1 MVLFVSWLFIAGL
14 SFFHSFLLDPSAFA
28 VAWAAPGLLF
38 GGLLLYLELSPQKNI
53 ARYAAYATLFFF
65 LLLGGLSLWWPQL
78 LVNLPT
84 LFFSQPAFSDVREDR
99 YAQGAGVGLLLWT
112 FFQLPAFS
120 AFWILYASLLSFF
133 FAQQTRSLRGQFHS
147 TLAQLD
153 REASRA
159 LHYQKANTLLQER
172 AEWEQHEVR
181 LQERNRIAREIH
193 DNVGHKLTA
202 ALLQT
207 SALEL
212 SDPAS
217 AVPLAQIH
225 ETLDAAMREIR
236 QSVHGLYDQSLT
248 IEPSMRQ
255 IIENYQFCPVQF
267 DAHIKEEPPA
277 ALHFALL
284 AILREALANTARH
297 SNATLVQVHL
307 AQSADFYHLLIADNG
322 TKIAP
327 PLMAQNHRTSD
338 STSGMGLYSMQ
349 ERAESLGGTFS
360 THQNQGFHIF
370 VRIPA
375 PDTTK
380 QVSDLKS

>member
-1 MVLFVSWLFIAGL
+1 MVFFISWLFIAGL
-14 SFFHSFLLDPSAFA
+14 SFFHSFLLDPSSFS
-28 VAWAAPGLLF
+28 VVWVAPGFLL
-38 GGLLLYLELSPQKNI
+38 GGLLVYLELSPQKNVT
-53 ARYAAYATLFFF
+53 RFSAYFALFFF
-65 LLLGGLSLWWPQL
+65 LLLGGLSLRFPQL
-78 LVNLPT
+78 LLNLPA
-84 LFFSQPAFSDVREDR
+84 LFFSKPSFSNTRENR
-99 YAQGAGVGLLLWT
+99 FIGAVGIGLLLLT

-120 AFWILYASLLSFF
+120 AFWILYSSLLSFF
-133 FAQQTRSLRGQFHS
+133 FAHQTRSLHGQFHS

-212 SDPAS
+212 SDPES

-225 ETLDAAMREIR
+225 STLDAAMREIR
-236 QSVHGLYDQSLT
+236 QSVHGLYDRSLS
-248 IEPSMRQ
+248 IEPSMQQ
-255 IIENYQFCPVQF
+255 IIESYQFCPVQF

-322 TKIAP
+322 SKITP
-327 PLMAQNHRTSD
+327 PLAAQNDHTPN
-338 STSGMGLYSMQ
+338 STSGIGLYSMQ

-375 PDTTK
+375 PDK
-380 QVSDLKS
+380 HRNNSPV